1 MIAVHGTHTKAVMR
15 ILSVDDSEGLE
26 EEEGVWKEWD
36 VLVDMLALLNIE
48 LVGILDNILDVIMAI
63 ELVYMELIE
72 VEGNGLS
79 DTTVVMMLMMSIE
92 GVDI

>member
-1 MIAVHGTHTKAVMR
+1 M
-15 ILSVDDSEGLE
+15 E
-26 EEEGVWKEWD
+26 E
-36 VLVDMLALLNIE
+36 ALLIIE
-48 LVGILDNILDVIMAI
+48 LVGILDNILDVIMDM

-79 DTTVVMMLMMSIE
+79 DTTVVVMLMMSIE